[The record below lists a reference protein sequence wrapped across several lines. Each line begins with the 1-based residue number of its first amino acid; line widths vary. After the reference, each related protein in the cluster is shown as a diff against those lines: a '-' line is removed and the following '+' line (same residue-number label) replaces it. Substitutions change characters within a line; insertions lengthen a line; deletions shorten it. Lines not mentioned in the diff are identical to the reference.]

1 MWFKNLY
8 IFAFTKPFTHNEEDL
23 EKALHEHVF
32 ARCGSTE
39 LSRFGWSNALGKH
52 GERLLHNT
60 NGCFFLNARK
70 EEKML
75 PASVIKEKLEEK
87 VEALQDEHSRKATK
101 KEKEQFK
108 EDITFELLPRAFS
121 RISDTQGYIC
131 PEKNIIV
138 VNTSARGK
146 AEDFL
151 ALLRKCL
158 GSLPVTSFVPD
169 AGAETTMT
177 SWLLEQTLPE
187 RFTIGFEGELKAMGD
202 DGAVLRCKNQDLL
215 SDEILA
221 HLGENGEKQVV
232 KIAFDWDQTL
242 SCILADDLSVK
253 RVKFHDSVY
262 EQNEDIPNDD
272 MIVKIDAD
280 LTLMT
285 GEVNRFIEDMLA
297 QFELATNAYLED

>member
-8 IFAFTKPFTHNEEDL
+8 VFSFTRPFTHSEEQL
-23 EKALHEHVF
+23 EAALHEHVF
-32 ARCGSTE
+32 APCGKTE
-39 LSRFGWSNALGKH
+39 MSRLGFASALGKH
-52 GERLLHNT
+52 GDRLTHHA
-60 NGCFFLNARK
+60 NGCFLLSARK
-70 EEKML
+70 EEKIL
-75 PASVIKEKLEEK
+75 PASVVKEQLEEK
-87 VEALQDEHSRKATK
+87 VSQLEHEHSRKATK

-121 RISDTQGYIC
+121 RTSDTQAYIC
-131 PEKNIIV
+131 PEQNIIV

-158 GSLPVTSFVPD
+158 GTLPVTSFVAD
-169 AGAETTMT
+169 AGAETIMT

-187 RFTIGFEGELKAMGD
+187 NYTIGFEGELKAMGD
-202 DGAVLRCKNQDLL
+202 DAAILRCKNQDLL

-221 HLGENGEKQVV
+221 HLGEKQVV

-242 SCILADDLSVK
+242 SCVLCDDLSVK

-262 EQNEDIPNDD
+262 EQNEDIPTDD
-272 MIVKIDAD
+272 MLVKIDAD
-280 LTLMT
+280 FTLMT
-285 GEVNRFIEDMLA
+285 AELNRFITDMLA
-297 QFELATNAYLED
+297 QFGLTTKSYLEE